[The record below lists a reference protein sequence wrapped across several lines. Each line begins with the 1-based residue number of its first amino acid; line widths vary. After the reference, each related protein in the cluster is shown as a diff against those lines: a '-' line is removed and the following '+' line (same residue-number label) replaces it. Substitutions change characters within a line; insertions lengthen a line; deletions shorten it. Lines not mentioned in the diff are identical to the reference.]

1 MTRNL
6 QAIRAR
12 LAARFVALAHQVE
25 RLEVS
30 RREPVAADFAE
41 QAVERE
47 DDEARDSLEKV
58 TVAEMA
64 RIRLAIARIDAGG
77 YGICTACGEDIEEAR
92 LVAVPEAARCIACSD
107 HIAGHA

>member
-1 MTRNL
+1 MTRNV
-6 QAIRAR
+6 QATRAR
-12 LAARFVALAHQVE
+12 LAARFSALAHQVE
-25 RLEVS
+25 RIEAA

-47 DDEARDSLEKV
+47 DDEPRDALERV

-77 YGICTACGEDIEEAR
+77 YGVCTACGEDIEEAR
-92 LVAVPEAARCIACSD
+92 LNAIPEAARCRACSALL
-107 HIAGHA
+107 AG

>member
-6 QAIRAR
+6 QAVRAR
-12 LAARFVALAHQVE
+12 LAARFAALAHQVE
-25 RLEVS
+25 RIEAS

-47 DDEARDSLEKV
+47 DDEARDVLERV

-77 YGICTACGEDIEEAR
+77 YGVCTACGEDIEEAR
-92 LVAVPEAARCIACSD
+92 LDAVPEAARCVACSALF
-107 HIAGHA
+107 AG